1 MLGSPDVF
9 MKLRG
14 ENCTVILLREKE
26 SNLRPLGYEPS
37 ELPSVPSRDVLSEV
51 VLRCKVSHFLC
62 NMQRISGLSLMRFRT
77 QTENSQV
84 TKLFPPQKIIRGAL
98 IFSYLYLFFAVILRF
113 LWNKSI

>member
-14 ENCTVILLREKE
+14 ENYTVILLREKE